1 MSKRAKE
8 DVQTI
13 VFPEGADRRVVEAAR
28 TITDQGIARCVV
40 LGSQAEVEAHGIALD
55 GIEAIDPAV
64 SPEAP
69 RYAEKLAELRA
80 KKGMTLEQAAEQ
92 VKDVTTYGV
101 MMVYFGDA
109 DGMMS
114 APASP
119 AGRRSTDET
128 SSRGRRSSAT
138 TSGTLTISR

>member
-1 MSKRAKE
+1 MSDFLSRIIERAKE

-109 DGMMS
+109 DGMVS
-114 APASP
+114 GACH
-119 AGRRSTDET
+119 STADL
-128 SSRGRRSSAT
+128 S
-138 TSGTLTISR
+138 LIHI